1 MLMALVLVCSLQ
13 VTPDLADCSRTNAVN
28 VMRVPEEFGNPATCF
43 MHGQAY
49 LAETSIGR
57 DLNANERIKVVCAR
71 TQRIGE
77 TQTAGPTIR

>member
-13 VTPDLADCSRTNAVN
+13 VTPNLADCSRMNAVN
-28 VMRVPEEFGNPATCF
+28 VMRVPEEFGNPATCL

-57 DLNANERIKVVCAR
+57 DLHDNERIKVVCAQAR
-71 TQRIGE
+71 KLGAIQ
-77 TQTAGPTIR
+77 ASGPIFR

>member
-13 VTPDLADCSRTNAVN
+13 VTPNLADCSRTNAVN
-28 VMRVPEEFGNPATCF
+28 VMRVPEEFGNPATCL

-57 DLNANERIKVVCAR
+57 DLNDNERIKVVCAQSR
-71 TQRIGE
+71 QFGATQ
-77 TQTAGPTIR
+77 ASGPIFR

>member
-43 MHGQAY
+43 LHGQAY

-57 DLNANERIKVVCAR
+57 DLTENERVKVVCAR
-71 TQRIGE
+71 AQRVGE
-77 TQTAGPTIR
+77 AQTAGPHVR